1 MFGLFSTAEVLLFL
15 LVLGLLIIGIRRLVG
30 RSPKTKAVTHL
41 RFDLINPHAVAYA
54 RTHLLEDLG
63 PLKERG
69 REIIRDYVV
78 RSVGGE
84 FAPQKVA
91 RLIRDNAL
99 ALTPEQVIASNVY
112 GKGLLKKRLD
122 SNTINRRL
130 EKFNARQLQDRAE
143 KIARTAIIQAQ
154 VEGQRALWREAAKE
168 GTFDRHTATRI
179 WHVSQ
184 DEKLCPLCASMDGQ
198 EIPFDGTYK
207 RMDDGYVGSS
217 VNVFGEV
224 LDGPVMHLSCRCW
237 EELVTR

>member
-1 MFGLFSTAEVLLFL
+1 MFSSFFTSEFLLLLVMGLFIFAIYRLF
-15 LVLGLLIIGIRRLVG
+15 GC
-30 RSPKTKAVTHL
+30 SSKTKAVAHL

-78 RSVGGE
+78 RAVGGE
-84 FAPQKVA
+84 FAPREVA

-112 GKGLLKKRLD
+112 GEGLLKKKLD
-122 SNTINRRL
+122 SNTINRRQ
-130 EKFNARQLQDRAE
+130 EKFNAHQLQDRAMT
-143 KIARTAIIQAQ
+143 IALTAIIQAEQ
-154 VEGQRALWREAAKE
+154 AGQRALWDEAAKD
-168 GTFDRHTATRI
+168 GIFDRHTATRI

-184 DEKLCPLCASMDGQ
+184 DERLCPLCASMEGQ

-207 RMDDGYVGSS
+207 RMDDGCADNS
-217 VNVFGEV
+217 VNVFGKV
-224 LDGPVMHLSCRCW
+224 LDGPLMHLSCRCW

>member
-1 MFGLFSTAEVLLFL
+1 MFGSFPTSEVLLL
-15 LVLGLLIIGIRRLVG
+15 VVLGLLIIGIHRLFG
-30 RSPKTKAVTHL
+30 RSPKAKAVANL

-69 REIIRDYVV
+69 REIIRDYVT
-78 RSVGGE
+78 RAVGGE
-84 FAPQKVA
+84 FASREVA

-112 GKGLLKKRLD
+112 GEGLLKKRLD

-143 KIARTAIIQAQ
+143 KIAVTAIIQAQ
-154 VEGQRALWREAAKE
+154 IAGQRALWNEAAKE
-168 GTFDRHTATRI
+168 GMFDRQTAKRI
-179 WHVSQ
+179 WRTGNA
-184 DEKLCPLCASMDGQ
+184 EKVCMICGPMDGQ

-224 LDGPVMHLSCRCW
+224 LDGPVMHLRCRCY
-237 EELVTR
+237 EDLVTR